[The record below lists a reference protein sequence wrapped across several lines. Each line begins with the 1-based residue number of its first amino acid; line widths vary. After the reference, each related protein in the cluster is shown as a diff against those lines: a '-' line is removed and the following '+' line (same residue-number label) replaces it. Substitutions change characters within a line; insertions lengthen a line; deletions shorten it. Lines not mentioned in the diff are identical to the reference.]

1 MNQFY
6 ETMAAFLEEL
16 RCDSVEREYV
26 ISSEDIE
33 SAEKQLAK
41 KSGEY
46 VDYLR
51 GLSEGD
57 RAFLD
62 EYMNVLNHAHF
73 KEEQRAYYQGM
84 MDAIQ
89 LLGGLNLLK
98 TGNNMEKLIKKL
110 EA

>member
-16 RCDSVEREYV
+16 RCDSKEREYA
-26 ISSEDIE
+26 ISPDDIE
-33 SAEKQLAK
+33 SAEKELAEK
-41 KSGEY
+41 GGEY
-46 VDYLR
+46 ADYLK
-51 GLSEGD
+51 GLPDGG
-57 RAFLD
+57 RAFLE

-84 MDAIQ
+84 MDAVQ

-98 TGNNMEKLIKKL
+98 TGSNMEKLIEKL
-110 EA
+110 QS

>member
-16 RCDSVEREYV
+16 RCDSAEREYV

-33 SAEKQLAK
+33 SAEKELAK
-41 KSGEY
+41 KNGAY
-46 VDYLR
+46 ADYLR
-51 GLSEGD
+51 GLPDDD

-62 EYMNVLNHAHF
+62 DYMNALNHAHF

-84 MDAIQ
+84 MDAVQ
-89 LLGGLNLLK
+89 LLGGLNLLR
-98 TGNNMEKLIKKL
+98 TGSNMEKLIKKL
-110 EA
+110 QS

>member
-46 VDYLR
+46 ADYLR
-51 GLSEGD
+51 GLSKGD

-73 KEEQRAYYQGM
+73 KEEQRAYYQ
-84 MDAIQ
+84 

-98 TGNNMEKLIKKL
+98 TGNNMEKLIEKL
-110 EA
+110 HA